1 LMMIPS
7 MDIHIEVIIEQ
18 VYNPCLISSIT
29 IDLEVAY
36 FAE

>member
-1 LMMIPS
+1 MQ
-7 MDIHIEVIIEQ
+7 IESKFESLEK
-18 VYNPCLISSIT
+18 PHLLSSIT